1 MLGPEGRLGLE
12 GKLPKCVGTATSVHS
27 RKDKAYG
34 IIEEGYPKVPNNF
47 LMRRFNSE
55 YSIAMPTKFVPR
67 ERKHRKIARQK
78 EAQSAEQDA
87 GEGPPQVTGKK
98 KKRLEKYIETKLKK
112 EENLELLKKLAAH
125 KVDTSLLQSAKKLG
139 RVQENKRERF
149 QRALRERAAGID
161 VNGDQDDILLEER
174 TTDLYNPI
182 LVKDL
187 THNEPRDAVANQS
200 TLSSAPKSGFGLG
213 LKRPLEVDEA
223 GQPVIKRRKR
233 RKPQPKHSLASI
245 AHENDD
251 SDGESED
258 GDNEEDEW
266 NGFDS
271 GAEEEITDHIRRDGS
286 SGVNKDPEDD
296 SETSEGALE
305 DTENEAEGDETSPT
319 ASDDDSDLED
329 DAHSDQD
336 DATERPA
343 RMSAFKAWANVQ
355 RNEAMEFTPSAV
367 PTTSAVVKANFTPR
381 APSPNPDAI
390 AVSQALA
397 TDSGFRPAAAINVPR
412 REEVQAARLELP
424 VVQDEQ
430 KIMEAVNGNPVVIVC
445 GATGSGKTTQIPQI
459 LLENGYAAHGMIG
472 VTQPR
477 RIAATSVASRV
488 AYELGDEHGKS
499 VGHQVRYDSRVDR
512 NTKIKFMTDGV
523 LLREISQD
531 FILSKYS
538 VLVIDEAHERSVNTD
553 ILIGMLSRIVPLRQ
567 ELYQEQPEKHKP
579 LKLIVMSAT
588 LRVSDFLLNQR
599 LFRDSTPPLV
609 QAEGR
614 QYQVTEHFAR
624 RTQRDYVMETV
635 RKVSRGH
642 KKLPPGGILVFLTGQ
657 DEIQTV
663 AKRLQESFR
672 DSQDGFHNSSHAD
685 AKATKRT
692 ANDYLENQDNE
703 DSDSETE
710 IHGLDDDDYD
720 EDDEFVVEAD
730 TATSTQRG
738 PLKAQVLP
746 LYAALPPNLQK
757 RVFDAPPEGTRNIV
771 LATNVAETSL
781 TIPGIR
787 YVFDCGRSKEKTY
800 DGFTGVQEYA
810 IDWISKASASQRM
823 GRAGRTGPGHCY
835 RLYSSAI
842 FEQYF
847 EEHSAP
853 EILRSPIEGTVL
865 QLKSMDV
872 ENVIG
877 FPFPTPPATEQ
888 LLQAERLLK
897 NLGAIDAR
905 SSKVTQVGRDL
916 AYYPVNPR
924 FGKMLLLGLRNHVLP
939 LTIALVAGLAVG
951 DLFIAAPRVER
962 SSADAGE
969 YSSDEEHRQHR
980 VDAAALTAAQKRQ
993 QAYGRANATLSAW
1006 DDSADVIK
1014 LVTAVAAHAQAEEDP
1029 ANLQTFCEEYFLRQK
1044 GMTEVQQL
1052 RRQLHNIMLAQVT
1065 DGRIP
1070 AFVKQ
1075 LPAPSK
1081 KQIAMLKQI
1090 VAGGYIDQ
1098 VAIRADLLPSAPT
1111 IRPGRRAIEV
1121 PYRTII
1127 PSASGVDKA
1136 APLEQ
1141 QEEHRSVYIHPSSV
1155 LSRLSVAEMPPYI
1168 IYSELSRATAK
1179 NLSDAPRKTRIRPL
1193 TTIARKQL
1201 AALAEGTPLLDMG
1214 KPIGKIEES
1223 EAGRRRECWLNV
1235 SLRDP
1240 SVTGTT
1246 GWPLGAWK
1254 VAQTRRGKDWA
1265 TEKIISR
1272 GNA

>member
-1 MLGPEGRLGLE
+1 
-12 GKLPKCVGTATSVHS
+12 
-27 RKDKAYG
+27 
-34 IIEEGYPKVPNNF
+34 
-47 LMRRFNSE
+47 
-55 YSIAMPTKFVPR
+55 MPTKFVPR
-67 ERKHRKIARQK
+67 ERKHRKIARQI
-78 EAQSAEQDA
+78 EAQSAEQDV

-161 VNGDQDDILLEER
+161 VNGDQDDILLEQR
-174 TTDLYNPI
+174 STDLYNPI
-182 LVKDL
+182 PVKDL
-187 THNEPRDAVANQS
+187 THNEPRDAVANQPIP
-200 TLSSAPKSGFGLG
+200 SSAPQAGFGLG
-213 LKRPLEVDEA
+213 LKRPLEVDDA

-233 RKPQPKHSLASI
+233 RKPQPKPSLAFA
-245 AHENDD
+245 AHDSD
-251 SDGESED
+251 SSDGELDDED
-258 GDNEEDEW
+258 GEEEEW

-271 GAEEEITDHIRRDGS
+271 DAEEKTTDNIRADDS
-286 SGVNKDPEDD
+286 LEVNTDPEDD
-296 SETSEGALE
+296 SDTSEEAGK
-305 DTENEAEGDETSPT
+305 DTEDEVDESDETSPT
-319 ASDDDSDLED
+319 ASDDETDLED
-329 DAHSDQD
+329 DSQNDQD
-336 DATERPA
+336 DADERPA

-367 PTTSAVVKANFTPR
+367 PTTSAAVKANFTPR

-390 AVSQALA
+390 AASQALA
-397 TDSGFRPAAAINVPR
+397 ANSGFRPATAIHVPR

-430 KIMEAVNGNPVVIVC
+430 KIMEAVNANSVVIVC

-488 AYELGDEHGKS
+488 AYELGDEHGNS
-499 VGHQVRYDSRVDR
+499 VGHQVRYDSSVDR

-567 ELYQEQPEKHKP
+567 ELHREQPDKHKP

-624 RTQRDYVMETV
+624 RTQRDYVLETV
-635 RKVSRGH
+635 RKVARGH

-663 AKRLQESFR
+663 AKQLQETFR
-672 DSQDGFHNSSHAD
+672 DSQDGFHNSSRAE
-685 AKATKRT
+685 AKTARRT
-692 ANDYLENQDNE
+692 PNDYLEHQDNE
-703 DSDSETE
+703 ESDSDTE

-720 EDDEFVVEAD
+720 DDDEFVVEPD
-730 TATSTQRG
+730 TTTSTPQRG
-738 PLKAQVLP
+738 PLKAQVLL

-757 RVFDAPPEGTRNIV
+757 RVFETPPEGTRNIV

-800 DGFTGVQEYA
+800 DGSTGVQEYT

-905 SSKVTQVGRDL
+905 SSKITQVGRDL

-951 DLFIAAPRVER
+951 DLFIAAPCVER
-962 SSADAGE
+962 SLADAGE
-969 YSSDEEHRQHR
+969 DSSDEEHRQHR
-980 VDAAALTAAQKRQ
+980 FDAAALTAAQKRQ

-1006 DDSADVIK
+1006 DDSADVVK
-1014 LVTAVAAHAQAEEDP
+1014 LLTAVAAHAQAEEDP
-1029 ANLQTFCEEYFLRQK
+1029 ANLQSFCEEYFLRQK

-1052 RRQLHNIMLAQVT
+1052 RRQLHNIMQAQVK

-1127 PSASGVDKA
+1127 PSASDLDKS

-1214 KPIGKIEES
+1214 KPIGKVEES

-1240 SVTGTT
+1240 SATGTT

-1254 VAQTRRGKDWA
+1254 VAQTRKGKEWA

>member
-1 MLGPEGRLGLE
+1 
-12 GKLPKCVGTATSVHS
+12 
-27 RKDKAYG
+27 
-34 IIEEGYPKVPNNF
+34 
-47 LMRRFNSE
+47 
-55 YSIAMPTKFVPR
+55 MPAKFVPR

-78 EAQSAEQDA
+78 ENQSAENDV

-174 TTDLYNPI
+174 ATDLYNPI
-182 LVKDL
+182 PVKDL
-187 THNEPRDAVANQS
+187 TLNEPPNAVANQS
-200 TLSSAPKSGFGLG
+200 TLSSAPQPGFGLG
-213 LKRPLEVDEA
+213 LKRPLEVDDA
-223 GQPVIKRRKR
+223 GQPIIKRRKR
-233 RKPQPKHSLASI
+233 RKPQPKPSLVSI
-245 AHENDD
+245 AHNSD
-251 SDGESED
+251 SSDSESDDGED
-258 GDNEEDEW
+258 EEDEW

-271 GAEEEITDHIRRDGS
+271 GVEDEAPGNVRPDGTLGS
-286 SGVNKDPEDD
+286 NSDRGNE
-296 SETSEGALE
+296 SETSAGAKE
-305 DTENEAEGDETSPT
+305 DTEDEADESDETSPT
-319 ASDDDSDLED
+319 ASDDESGLED
-329 DAHSDQD
+329 DTHSDLD
-336 DATERPA
+336 DAEERPA

-367 PTTSAVVKANFTPR
+367 PTASAAVKANFTPR

-390 AVSQALA
+390 AASQALA
-397 TDSGFRPAAAINVPR
+397 TDPEFRPAAAVNVPR
-412 REEVQAARLELP
+412 RDEVQAARLELP

-459 LLENGYAAHGMIG
+459 LLENGYATHGMIG

-499 VGHQVRYDSRVDR
+499 VGHQVRYDTSVDR

-567 ELYQEQPEKHKP
+567 ELYREQPEKHKP

-599 LFRDSTPPLV
+599 LFRDHTPPLV

-635 RKVSRGH
+635 RKVARGH
-642 KKLPPGGILVFLTGQ
+642 KKLPLGGILVFLTGQ

-663 AKRLQESFR
+663 VKHLQESFR
-672 DSQDGFHNSSHAD
+672 DGHYGFHSSSHAD
-685 AKATKRT
+685 AKAIKR
-692 ANDYLENQDNE
+692 APNDYVENHDNAE
-703 DSDSETE
+703 SDSETE
-710 IHGLDDDDYD
+710 IHGLDDDVDYD
-720 EDDEFVVEAD
+720 EDDEFVVESD
-730 TATSTQRG
+730 EATSTQRG

-757 RVFDAPPEGTRNIV
+757 RVFETPPDGTRNII

-800 DGFTGVQEYA
+800 DSSTGVQEYT

-842 FEQYF
+842 YEQCF
-847 EEHSAP
+847 QEHSAP

-872 ENVIG
+872 DNVIG
-877 FPFPTPPATEQ
+877 FPFPTPPGTEQ

-905 SSKVTQVGRDL
+905 SSKITQVGRDL

-951 DLFIAAPRVER
+951 DLFIAAPRIER
-962 SSADAGE
+962 SSGDTGE
-969 YSSDEEHRQHR
+969 DSSDEEHKKHR
-980 VDAAALTAAQKRQ
+980 IDAAALTAAQKRQ

-1014 LVTAVAAHAQAEEDP
+1014 LLTAVAAHAQAEEDTT
-1029 ANLQTFCEEYFLRQK
+1029 NLQSFCEEYFLRQK

-1052 RRQLHNIMLAQVT
+1052 RRQLHNIMQAQVK

-1098 VAIRADLLPSAPT
+1098 VAIRADLLPSAPS

-1127 PSASGVDKA
+1127 PSATDIDRA
-1136 APLEQ
+1136 MPLEK

-1179 NLSDAPRKTRIRPL
+1179 DLSDAPRKTRIRPL

-1240 SVTGTT
+1240 SATGTT

-1254 VAQTRRGKDWA
+1254 VAQTRKGKEWT

>member
-1 MLGPEGRLGLE
+1 
-12 GKLPKCVGTATSVHS
+12 
-27 RKDKAYG
+27 
-34 IIEEGYPKVPNNF
+34 
-47 LMRRFNSE
+47 
-55 YSIAMPTKFVPR
+55 MPPKFVPR

-78 EAQSAEQDA
+78 EAESAAQDA
-87 GEGPPQVTGKK
+87 GEVPQEVTGKK
-98 KKRLEKYIETKLKK
+98 KKRLQKYIETKLKK

-139 RVQENKRERF
+139 RVHENKRERF
-149 QRALRERAAGID
+149 QRALKERAAGID

-174 TTDLYNPI
+174 ATDLYDSIPDKVFN
-182 LVKDL
+182 
-187 THNEPRDAVANQS
+187 HHESRAAVANES
-200 TLSSAPKSGFGLG
+200 TLPPASTQGFGLG

-223 GQPVIKRRKR
+223 GLPVIKRRKR
-233 RKPQPKHSLASI
+233 RKPQPKLSSAPA
-245 AHENDD
+245 AH
-251 SDGESED
+251 
-258 GDNEEDEW
+258 DNEW

-271 GAEEEITDHIRRDGS
+271 GAEEDSTASDKFQANVSPGAEADSDNESDNNSES
-286 SGVNKDPEDD
+286 SEAAAGD
-296 SETSEGALE
+296 SDE
-305 DTENEAEGDETSPT
+305 EAEASDETSPT
-319 ASDDDSDLED
+319 ASDADSDVED
-329 DAHSDQD
+329 AQID
-336 DATERPA
+336 DEAEERPT
-343 RMSAFKAWANVQ
+343 RLSAFKAWANVQ
-355 RNEAMEFTPSAV
+355 RNEAMDFTPSAV
-367 PTTSAVVKANFTPR
+367 PVTSEAVKASFTPR

-390 AVSQALA
+390 AASQALA
-397 TDSGFRPAAAINVPR
+397 TDTGFRPAAAVNIAR
-412 REEVQAARLELP
+412 REDVQNARLELP

-459 LLENGYAAHGMIG
+459 LLENGYGSHGMIG

-488 AYELGDEHGKS
+488 AYELGDEHGKN
-499 VGHQVRYDSRVDR
+499 VAHQVRYDSNVDR

-553 ILIGMLSRIVPLRQ
+553 ILIGMLSRIVPLRR
-567 ELYQEQPEKHKP
+567 ELHREQPEKHTP

-599 LFRDSTPPLV
+599 LFRDTIPPLV

-624 RTQRDYVMETV
+624 RTQRDYVMETI

-663 AKRLQESFR
+663 AKHLQESFR
-672 DSQDGFHNSSHAD
+672 DNQDGFHNSSHANPRI
-685 AKATKRT
+685 TKHVE
-692 ANDYLENQDNE
+692 NDYLENEDND
-703 DSDSETE
+703 DSDSDTE
-710 IHGLDDDDYD
+710 IHGLDDYD
-720 EDDEFVVEAD
+720 EDDEFAVEPD
-730 TATSTQRG
+730 TTATTQRG
-738 PLKAQVLP
+738 PLKAQVLM

-757 RVFDAPPEGTRNIV
+757 RVFEPAPDGTRNIV

-800 DGFTGVQEYA
+800 DGSTGVQEYT

-853 EILRSPIEGTVL
+853 EILRAPIEGTVL

-877 FPFPTPPATEQ
+877 FPFPTPPSTEQ
-888 LLQAERLLK
+888 LLHAERLLK

-905 SSKVTQVGRDL
+905 SGKITQVGRDL

-951 DLFIAAPRVER
+951 DLFIAAPRMDR
-962 SSADAGE
+962 ASMDAGDDSSEEE
-969 YSSDEEHRQHR
+969 YKKRR
-980 VDAAALTAAQKRQ
+980 VDAAALTMAQKRQ

-1006 DDSADVIK
+1006 DDNADVIK
-1014 LVTAVAAHAQAEEDP
+1014 LLTAVAAHAQAEEDP
-1029 ANLQTFCEEYFLRQK
+1029 DNIPSFCEEYFLRQK

-1052 RRQLHNIMLAQVT
+1052 RRQLHNIMQAHVK
-1065 DGRIP
+1065 DGRIA

-1090 VAGGYIDQ
+1090 VAGGYVDQ
-1098 VAIRADLLPSAPT
+1098 VAIRADLLPSPPSL
-1111 IRPGRRAIEV
+1111 RPGRRAIEV

-1127 PSASGVDKA
+1127 ASASEVDRM
-1136 APLEQ
+1136 APIEQ
-1141 QEEHRSVYIHPSSV
+1141 QEEHKSVYIHPSSV

-1240 SVTGTT
+1240 NATGTT

-1254 VAQTRRGKDWA
+1254 VAQTRKGKDWA
-1265 TEKIISR
+1265 TEKVISR
-1272 GNA
+1272 GTA